1 VAEHPPTLRKGS
13 KGDAVKGLQNA
24 LRYRGYDPGAVDGA
38 FGGGTERAVK
48 EFQAAASL
56 DADGIAGP
64 RTWEALAVHVVQS
77 GDTLREIAEHV
88 LGDAERWSE
97 LYEAN
102 DDLIADPNKIHPGQI
117 LVLPG
122 AC

>member
-1 VAEHPPTLRKGS
+1 VAEHPPLRKGS
-13 KGDAVKGLQNA
+13 KGDAAKGFQNA

-38 FGGGTERAVK
+38 FGGGTERTEDMGGSVRSRGAVRRHT
-48 EFQAAASL
+48 E
-56 DADGIAGP
+56 
-64 RTWEALAVHVVQS
+64 
-77 GDTLREIAEHV
+77 GDRPAR
-88 LGDAERWSE
+88 LGDAERWSG

-102 DDLIADPNKIHPGQI
+102 DDRIADPDKIRPGQI